1 MRINASRCSLIVL
14 SLLVLGS
21 FLALSPT
28 WAEEGPR
35 GGGCLPLQKDLTNP
49 SIAGFLSQQML
60 MPAGPQ
66 RSILLSSGQKV
77 SSQIFLT
84 GGMANKQAT
93 VTITCKSTC
102 TGNGCSINGC
112 DASWSGCSSCSC
124 FGFECSACTCSK
136 TSTYT
141 ESAPVGTAPS
151 PTGSR

>member
-1 MRINASRCSLIVL
+1 MKAKVFRSSLIVL
-14 SLLVLGS
+14 GLLVLGS
-21 FLALSPT
+21 FLTLSPA
-28 WAEEGPR
+28 WAEEG
-35 GGGCLPLQKDLTNP
+35 GGRCLPLQKDLTNP
-49 SIAGFLSQQML
+49 SIAGFLNQQFL

-77 SSQIFLT
+77 SRQTFAV
-84 GGMANKQAT
+84 GGMEKQAT
-93 VTITCKSTC
+93 VTITCKGTC

-141 ESAPVGTAPS
+141 EAPS
-151 PTGSR
+151 QR